1 MQPLAASMA
10 QTIVKSK
17 LKSVVVLDFV
27 GPEKK
32 FTELGRTLAEKL
44 SADLAKSSDQV
55 SIAERGRIAENL
67 ARKGLAPQSVTTV
80 DIATWVAGD
89 LGVQSV
95 VFGTLAVSGDRISIE
110 VDCYSVKSGKWI
122 NGFKTASSISDE
134 MRKLLSQTVEY
145 PTPESDSG
153 IPAAAKNGYTFPNC
167 SYCPQATYTDAA
179 VKDRVQGSVIL
190 TVVVGTDGKADD
202 IVVKKPL
209 RDGLTEKAIEAVR
222 SWKFIPALGPDGKPA
237 AVRQAIEVTFHL
249 FTM

>member
-1 MQPLAASMA
+1 MA

-27 GPEKK
+27 GPEKR

-89 LGVQSV
+89 LGVKSV
-95 VFGTLAVSGDRISIE
+95 VFGTLAVSGDRLNIE

-122 NGFKTASSISDE
+122 NGFKMGSSISDE
-134 MRKLLSQTVEY
+134 MRKLLSQNVEY
-145 PTPESDSG
+145 PTLESDSG
-153 IPAAAKNGYTFPNC
+153 IPAASKNGYTFPQMC
-167 SYCPQATYTDAA
+167 LLPSGH
-179 VKDRVQGSVIL
+179 VHR
-190 TVVVGTDGKADD
+190 
-202 IVVKKPL
+202 
-209 RDGLTEKAIEAVR
+209 
-222 SWKFIPALGPDGKPA
+222 
-237 AVRQAIEVTFHL
+237 
-249 FTM
+249 